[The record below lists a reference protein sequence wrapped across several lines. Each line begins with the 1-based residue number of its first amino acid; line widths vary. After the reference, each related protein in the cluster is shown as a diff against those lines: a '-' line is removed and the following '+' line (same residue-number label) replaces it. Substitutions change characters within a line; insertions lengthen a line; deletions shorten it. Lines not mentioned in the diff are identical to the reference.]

1 VRVLID
7 YRPALRE
14 RTGAGEYTHQ
24 LVRSL
29 TRENRPPE
37 LEIALFSSSW
47 KDRLTEGGELGNV
60 ALVDR
65 RVPVRLLNLM
75 WHRLSWPPA
84 DMLAG
89 RSVDVAHSSHPLLMP
104 ARRAARVVTI
114 HDLNFLDHPERTRG
128 EVRRDY
134 PALVRAHAHRADRI
148 LVSSTFT
155 AGEVERK
162 LGIPGDRIVV
172 ATPGAPDWAPRPTAP
187 ANGYLLFV
195 GTLEPRK
202 NIGGLLDAYEHLI
215 GHTAEAGRRLP
226 ELVLAGKATDASG
239 PWLDRIGRPPL
250 KGRVRHLGYVEA
262 STRRAL
268 YEGARLLVLPSFEEG
283 FGLPALEAMTIG
295 VPVIAARRGALPEVV
310 GDGGLLIDPDQPTDI
325 AAAIARMLDEPQ
337 AASACAARGLAR
349 SRAFRWDV
357 SAWKVYDM
365 YRQAVEHHAH
375 RR

>member
-1 VRVLID
+1 
-7 YRPALRE
+7 
-14 RTGAGEYTHQ
+14 
-24 LVRSL
+24 
-29 TRENRPPE
+29 
-37 LEIALFSSSW
+37 
-47 KDRLTEGGELGNV
+47 
-60 ALVDR
+60 
-65 RVPVRLLNLM
+65 M

-134 PALVRAHAHRADRI
+134 PALARAHAHRADRI

-155 AGEVERK
+155 AGEVERR

-172 ATPGAPDWAPRPTAP
+172 APPGAPDWAPRPATP
-187 ANGYLLFV
+187 ADGYLLFV

-202 NIGGLLDAYEHLI
+202 NIGGLLDAYEHLV
-215 GHTAEAGRRLP
+215 GQSAGTGRSVP
-226 ELVLAGKATDASG
+226 ELVLAGKATESSEL
-239 PWLDRIGRPPL
+239 WLDRIKRPPL
-250 KGRVRHLGYVEA
+250 KGRVRHLGYFDA
-262 STRRAL
+262 STRRTL

-295 VPVIAARRGALPEVV
+295 VPVVAARRGALPEVI
-310 GDGGLLIDPDQPTDI
+310 GDGGVLIDPDQPTDI
-325 AAAIARMLDEPQ
+325 AAAIAQMLDEPQ
-337 AASACAARGLAR
+337 ASACAARGRAR
-349 SRAFRWDV
+349 ARAFRWEV
-357 SAWKVYDM
+357 TAQKVFDM